1 MEQHPDKV
9 LQQRLNEFL
18 KNQKERT
25 ESLENIETNKRTT
38 SLSPEKN
45 LTEYERSQQ

>member
-1 MEQHPDKV
+1 MEEHPDKV
-9 LQQRLNEFL
+9 LQKRLDEFL

-25 ESLENIETNKRTT
+25 ESLENIETSKRAT
-38 SLSPEKN
+38 SFSSEKN